1 MSTVKRGLLS
11 WLLVETHSLSL
22 LVVLLTQTMFL
33 IRNVLSLK
41 DEGLTQMLRVS
52 VHAAL
57 LAVWCGVVSV
67 HAALLA
73 VWVW

>member
-1 MSTVKRGLLS
+1 
-11 WLLVETHSLSL
+11 
-22 LVVLLTQTMFL
+22 MFL

-41 DEGLTQMLRVS
+41 DEGLTQMLQVS

-73 VWVW
+73 VWCGAVWCGECARSPPRCVVWCGVVW